1 MKRFLFIFL
10 VFAFTATPAV
20 AQDVSENPSPE
31 KDSVTVSVES
41 LRELKEQFTEQ
52 KRKIAL
58 QDSLIKEQT
67 RQIGLW
73 EQRVHQDSLILNL
86 TKKRLDIKQERIDM
100 RDDRI
105 KRLERNKTWE
115 EIKKY
120 IWAGGTLVIGFLLGS
135 AGS

>member
-1 MKRFLFIFL
+1 MKRFLLAFLIFAL
-10 VFAFTATPAV
+10 TAAPTLAQEVPDTP
-20 AQDVSENPSPE
+20 SE

-52 KRKIAL
+52 ERKIAL
-58 QDSLIKEQT
+58 QDSLIEEQAH
-67 RQIGLW
+67 QIDLW
-73 EQRVHQDSLILNL
+73 EQRARQDSVILAL
-86 TKKRLDIKQERIDM
+86 TEKRLEIKQERINM

-115 EIKKY
+115 QIKKY
-120 IWAGGTLVIGFLLGS
+120 IWAGGSLVIGFLLGS